1 MTVAVLGIGNV
12 LMGDDAVG
20 PTVVRMLDALW
31 DFPEGVV
38 VEDIGTPA
46 IELPSHLAGYDT
58 VIFVDA
64 VADDL
69 PPGTIRV
76 YNRGEILRY
85 GPGLR
90 VGPHDPAMK
99 EALLMLDLAGIAPK
113 TVVLVGIVA
122 QETSMNLGL
131 SPAVRS
137 ALPAALDRVLVE
149 LRNLGVEGRPASR
162 PPALWWERAIA

>member
-1 MTVAVLGIGNV
+1 
-12 LMGDDAVG
+12 
-20 PTVVRMLDALW
+20 
-31 DFPEGVV
+31 
-38 VEDIGTPA
+38 
-46 IELPSHLAGYDT
+46 
-58 VIFVDA
+58 
-64 VADDL
+64 
-69 PPGTIRV
+69 
-76 YNRGEILRY
+76 
-85 GPGLR
+85 
-90 VGPHDPAMK
+90 MK

-162 PPALWWERAIA
+162 PPALWWERALV

>member
-20 PTVVRMLDALW
+20 PTIVRMLDALW

-46 IELPSHLAGYDT
+46 IELPSHLAGYDA

-69 PPGTIRV
+69 PPGSIRV
-76 YNRGEILRY
+76 YSRDDILRY

-99 EALLMLDLAGIAPK
+99 EALLMLDLAGTAPK
-113 TVVLVGIVA
+113 EVVLVGIVV

-131 SPAVRS
+131 TPAVRD
-137 ALPAALDRVLVE
+137 ALPAALDQVIAE
-149 LRNLGVEGRPASR
+149 LRTLGVEGCPADRS
-162 PPALWWERAIA
+162 PALWWERALA